1 MDAGLVEI
9 ALNHFQ
15 ESFSLLLHGGERE
28 GVGVFFCNFEG
39 DILDHFGMAD
49 IVLLSWEVY

>member
-1 MDAGLVEI
+1 VDAGLVEI
-9 ALNHFQ
+9 AFNHFQ
-15 ESFSLLLHGGERE
+15 ETFSLLLHGGERE

-49 IVLLSWEVY
+49 IVLLS